1 MTDENKIREAEEQV
15 KLESQPIPAYSDQM
29 EAFTTQPASPP
40 LAGLYA
46 PKTQAPT
53 FTGEATK
60 ALALARTIG
69 IVDPM
74 AGSVRV
80 GSVSIFGKSKQLGAG
95 EFKLLNLGIGA
106 FTEINTQ
113 NRKNPQLRIYADT
126 KEYARACGVTIDPVQ
141 KDNPKAQEAEN
152 RRAAK
157 ALDNFVMKLR
167 KNAQILRKEAAF
179 TGDELIQG
187 RKSTYAE
194 MPFIGAWYIDQDVI
208 FLEFTQSA
216 AEYLVRL
223 PLTLF
228 PRSFFAIDD
237 RKPNAIAIAMEL
249 YHRYSMD
256 NNVIKNTERI
266 IKVENLLAY
275 TSLPKY
281 DPNDRYRSRWDSRI
295 KEPFEAAL
303 DELKAKGFLA
313 DWKYCR
319 AKKIELSDEEAGSI
333 LRYEQFASLYLYYE
347 LADFASHDE
356 RLTLLLEKRK
366 EQIEKAEK
374 KRRKRRKDKEKAD
387 REKDQAQD
395 LGGGAES
402 L

>member
-29 EAFTTQPASPP
+29 ETFTTQPAP

-69 IVDPM
+69 IVDPL
-74 AGSVRV
+74 AGSIRVRN
-80 GSVSIFGKSKQLGAG
+80 VSIFSSKSKQLGAG

-106 FTEINTQ
+106 FTEINAQ
-113 NRKNPQLRIYADT
+113 NRKNPQLRVYADT
-126 KEYARACGVTIDPVQ
+126 KEYARACGVAIDPVQ
-141 KDNPKAQEAEN
+141 MADPKAQEAEN

-157 ALDNFVMKLR
+157 TLENFLVKIR
-167 KNAQILRKEAAF
+167 KNAQILRREAAF
-179 TGDELIQG
+179 TWEEKIQG
-187 RKSTYAE
+187 QMSAHAE
-194 MPFIGAWYIDQDVI
+194 MGFISAYSIDQDVI
-208 FLEFTQSA
+208 TLEFSQSG

-223 PLTLF
+223 PQALL

-249 YHRYSMD
+249 YHRYSMEG
-256 NNVIKNTERI
+256 NIIHNRERI
-266 IKVENLLAY
+266 IKVESLLAY

-303 DELKAKGFLA
+303 DELTAKGFLRE
-313 DWKYCR
+313 WKYCR
-319 AKKIELSDEEAGSI
+319 AKKVELSDEEAGSI
-333 LRYEQFASLYLYYE
+333 LRYEQFAALFIYYE
-347 LADFASHDE
+347 LADFASHEE
-356 RLTLLLEKRK
+356 RLKLLLDKK
-366 EQIEKAEK
+366 KQQAEKAEK
-374 KRRKRRKDKEKAD
+374 KRRKRREKAS